1 MKNRVFLIGGKSEN
15 DRITPH
21 SLNNS
26 VTAIRL
32 DTGEIKYETENE
44 KFISISNFIY
54 TIIGYAILYLPHYYK
69 VNHIIKKIETN
80 NKPTYFYLALALFYL
95 LTTIISLIYMQI
107 TQNILMNHSA
117 EHMIIH
123 AYHRL
128 KRIPTIEEAK
138 KFSRFSFLCGSN
150 VAPALIVSQLI
161 GYIVYIYTGFIIPEI
176 LLFIVPHII
185 PGIFLVGFIA
195 QLFTTKKPKD
205 ENIEL
210 AIAAISELE
219 RVSNLTSE
227 KT

>member
-1 MKNRVFLIGGKSEN
+1 MKNRVLLIGGHSDN
-15 DRITPH
+15 DRITLH
-21 SLNNS
+21 SFNNT
-26 VTAIRL
+26 VTAIKL
-32 DTGEIKYETENE
+32 KTGEIKYETENT
-44 KFISISNFIY
+44 KFISLSNFFY
-54 TIIGYAILYLPHYYK
+54 TIIGYAILYLPHHYK
-69 VNHIIKKIETN
+69 ANHIIKEIETG

-95 LTTIISLIYMQI
+95 LITIISLIYMQI

-138 KFSRFSFLCGSN
+138 HFSRFSFFCGSN
-150 VAPALIVSQLI
+150 VAPALIVAQLI
-161 GYIVYIYTGFIIPEI
+161 GYIVYIHTGFIIPEI

-185 PGIFLVGFIA
+185 PGIFLVGLIA
-195 QLFTTKKPKD
+195 QLFTTKKPHD

-219 RVSNLTSE
+219 RISN
-227 KT
+227 